1 MEYGIVKI
9 ENKKTTR
16 SVALFSILYSIF
28 SISQSMEY
36 GIVKMENIQSTQ
48 SVVLFSISYFIF
60 SIS

>member
-1 MEYGIVKI
+1 MEYGIVKM

-36 GIVKMENIQSTQ
+36 GIVKIENKKTTR
-48 SVVLFSISYFIF
+48 SVVLFSILYFIF

>member
-1 MEYGIVKI
+1 M